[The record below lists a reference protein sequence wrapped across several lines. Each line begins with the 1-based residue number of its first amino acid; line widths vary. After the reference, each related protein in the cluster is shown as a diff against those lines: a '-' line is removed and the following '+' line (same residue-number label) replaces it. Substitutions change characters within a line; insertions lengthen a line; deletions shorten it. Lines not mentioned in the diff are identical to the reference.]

1 MAEVARQMG
10 RQLTDA
16 DRCRID
22 TGVRR
27 AAYAIIQGKEQPRGL
42 TGIDR
47 HRLSAGSSL
56 VTTHGHVD
64 IERIEFDAVT
74 NSAGPS
80 GRQLDLSLSTFLP
93 LSTQVRQ
100 LCSTFQLLS
109 GFSSQQLFSRR
120 AAGVSWCPISI
131 LNRTFGLRPQSPLAA
146 RLMIECAARHPFDAP
161 RRLYKQIRI
170 SSSQSSG

>member
-42 TGIDR
+42 IGIDR
-47 HRLSAGSSL
+47 HRLSTGSSL

-64 IERIEFDAVT
+64 IERIEFDAVA

-80 GRQLDLSLSTFLP
+80 GRQLDLSLSAFLP

-109 GFSSQQLFSRR
+109 GFSSQQLFFKTRSRR
-120 AAGVSWCPISI
+120 QLVPHLNPEPDLRSTTPVPSRRSI
-131 LNRTFGLRPQSPLAA
+131 DDRMRRPTPF
-146 RLMIECAARHPFDAP
+146 RCAATA
-161 RRLYKQIRI
+161 L
-170 SSSQSSG
+170 